1 MKRAI
6 EENFKKSYMISGS
19 EFPVPIKK
27 QIINQM
33 KKLFLLILLSTCS
46 VLYLSAQEK
55 KERDHDMFEKIKAE
69 KISFF
74 TSKLDLTPTEAQAFW
89 PVYNE
94 FEKKR
99 FDIQRQIHEFERM
112 PNEKFA
118 SLSDAE
124 IEKLID
130 NYVDSYERQALLLK
144 EYNKQFQK
152 ILPRK
157 KVLLMYRTE
166 NEFRSHLIR
175 EYKRGQQKKD

>member
-1 MKRAI
+1 
-6 EENFKKSYMISGS
+6 
-19 EFPVPIKK
+19 
-27 QIINQM
+27 M
-33 KKLFLLILLSTCS
+33 KKLILISCLTFLSFGF
-46 VLYLSAQEK
+46 LSAQEK
-55 KERDHDMFEKIKAE
+55 HGPDPEMFEKIKAE

-112 PNEKFA
+112 PDEKFA
-118 SLSDAE
+118 SLSDSE
-124 IEKLID
+124 IEKLTD
-130 NYVDSYERQALLLK
+130 KYVDSYEQQASLLK

-175 EYKRGQQKKD
+175 EYKRGQQQKN